1 MNNLPSYLLDEVLRL
16 SADGSWEDVGHRC
29 DALVGLIL
37 RLGFERRLPDEEL
50 VAEHS
55 HRPVVHLEMTR
66 IM

>member
-1 MNNLPSYLLDEVLRL
+1 MMNLPSYLLDEVLRL
-16 SADGSWEDVGHRC
+16 SADGSWEDVGHSC

-55 HRPVVHLEMTR
+55 H
-66 IM
+66 